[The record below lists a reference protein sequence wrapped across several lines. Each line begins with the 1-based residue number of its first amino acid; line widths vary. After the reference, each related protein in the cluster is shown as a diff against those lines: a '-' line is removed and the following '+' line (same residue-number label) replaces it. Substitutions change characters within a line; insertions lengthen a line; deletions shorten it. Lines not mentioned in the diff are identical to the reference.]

1 MKISKFEIP
10 GLKIFEPNIF
20 EDERGYFYESY
31 NKKFFDKEIQSNTL
45 FVQDNQSYSKKG
57 VIRGLHYQFYPYS
70 QGKIIRV
77 LKGKIFDVAIDL
89 RINSPYYGKYQSVIL
104 SERNKK
110 IFWIPKGFAHGFQA
124 LSKYCIV
131 SYKVDEFYNA
141 KSEISI
147 NPLDAN
153 ININWPI
160 NPELLSKKDS
170 EGINLKKF
178 TKIISSI

>member
-1 MKISKFEIP
+1 MKISQFMIP
-10 GLKIFEPNIF
+10 GLKIFEPYIL
-20 EDERGYFYESY
+20 EDERGYFYEAY
-31 NKKFFDKEIQSNTL
+31 NKNIFDKEVGSKIV

-57 VIRGLHYQFYPYS
+57 VIRGLHYQQNPFM
-70 QGKIIRV
+70 QGKLVRV

-89 RINSPYYGKYQSVIL
+89 RKNSPNFGKYQTVIL

-141 KSEISI
+141 KYEISI
-147 NPLDAN
+147 NPLDSN

-160 NPELLSKKDS
+160 NPGLLSMKDS
-170 EGINLKKF
+170 KGINLKKF